1 MAGAGFRAKAVVAD
15 TWGAAH
21 AIARYGRAPIV
32 VVPPGEIAGTLA
44 DLPLEALRL
53 PDTIIDGLATLGVS
67 RIGPLA
73 AMPRAPL
80 ALRFGPDVARRL
92 DQAFGRIGEAI
103 VPVRPVDPVEVSRN
117 FAEPIGAAETIARYI
132 GKLVPLLCQGLDER
146 GQGVR
151 RLDLLLHRVDSRTEA
166 IRVATAVPVR
176 DVKRL
181 TRLLCEKI
189 ENIDPGFGIERMVL
203 IASLAEPMD
212 RRQTVS
218 SLIAEEEVEGSKN
231 RLSRFPR

>member
-1 MAGAGFRAKAVVAD
+1 MAKAQALYPDLVLIDADPEGDRLGLEKLALWFQHRIAPIVAVDAPDGLILDTTGADHLHGGELPMLKDMVHRMAGAGFRAKAVVAD

-117 FAEPIGAAETIARYI
+117 FAEPIGAAETIGRYI

-146 GQGVR
+146 G
-151 RLDLLLHRVDSRTEA
+151 LN
-166 IRVATAVPVR
+166 
-176 DVKRL
+176 
-181 TRLLCEKI
+181 C
-189 ENIDPGFGIERMVL
+189 PGFCGDVFYL
-203 IASLAEPMD
+203 I
-212 RRQTVS
+212 
-218 SLIAEEEVEGSKN
+218 
-231 RLSRFPR
+231 